1 MLETLKRE
9 VCDANLKLVEYGLV
23 ILTWWNVSALS

>member
-9 VCDANLKLVEYGLV
+9 VCDANLKLVEYGLGYSYLGECFRSV
-23 ILTWWNVSALS
+23 